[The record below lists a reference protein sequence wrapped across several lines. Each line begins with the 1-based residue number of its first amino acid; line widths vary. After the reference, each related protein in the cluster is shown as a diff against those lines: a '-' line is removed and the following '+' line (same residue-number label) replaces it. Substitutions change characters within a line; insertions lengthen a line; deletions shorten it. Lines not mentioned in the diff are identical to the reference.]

1 MSDQKAR
8 DIIDDL
14 SVRGVC
20 GERVRDRVGRRA
32 WSRPRV
38 AVSDRL
44 YKQYRVPDPW
54 DPEARQERVPV
65 GLGPVS
71 LRLGEKRRQPA
82 PHLKPR
88 APKAKKQGLAERAR
102 ADHRSV
108 PKAAPKPKPTAP
120 KPPPTAPPAR
130 AEQKAAEEARS
141 KAIAE
146 RMRRAEAARGKWVRA
161 EPTEADVDAPSSV
174 KVPIRPDI
182 DAATLARRTAGSTN
196 AAKRAKPVARTDAGR
211 FRMKPRPVIA
221 APVVT
226 SLVEPDAN
234 DSSTPEVSAPEPPAL
249 RTRAMPSATSGSM
262 DDLFAAAAQMGRLS
276 LRENEPDSATRED
289 GDG

>member
-14 SVRGVC
+14 RVRGVC

-32 WSRPRV
+32 WARPRV

-54 DPEARQERVPV
+54 DPEARQDRVPV

-71 LRLGEKRRQPA
+71 LRLGEKRREPA

-88 APKAKKQGLAERAR
+88 APKETKKKGLAERAR
-102 ADHRSV
+102 TEQRSV
-108 PKAAPKPKPTAP
+108 PKVAPKPKSPAP
-120 KPPPTAPPAR
+120 KPPPPQSTQ
-130 AEQKAAEEARS
+130 AEKKAAEEARA
-141 KAIAE
+141 KAVAE

-161 EPTEADVDAPSSV
+161 EQAEVDSDAPSPV
-174 KVPIRPDI
+174 KVPVRPDI
-182 DAATLARRTAGSTN
+182 DAAALARRTAGN
-196 AAKRAKPVARTDAGR
+196 ATASRRTKPVPRSDAGR

-226 SLVEPDAN
+226 SLVEPDPGDPTNA
-234 DSSTPEVSAPEPPAL
+234 VAAAPEPPAR
-249 RTRAMPSATSGSM
+249 RTRTMPSATGGSM

-276 LRENEPDSATRED
+276 LREGASGEAED
-289 GDG
+289 DDR